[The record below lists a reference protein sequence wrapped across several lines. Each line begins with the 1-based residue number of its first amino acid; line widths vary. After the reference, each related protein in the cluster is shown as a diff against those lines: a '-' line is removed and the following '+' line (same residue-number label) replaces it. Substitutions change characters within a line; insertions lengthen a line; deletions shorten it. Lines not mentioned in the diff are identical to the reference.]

1 MADIFDDMA
10 KAFKAGYD
18 AGRAEAADEIESL
31 REALQEIANIK
42 ISPEDGVNKYIVFSA
57 RTTARVAIGATNYE

>member
-18 AGRAEAADEIESL
+18 AGRAEAADEIERL

-42 ISPEDGVNKYIVFSA
+42 ISHEDGVNKYIVFKA
-57 RTTARVAIGATNYE
+57 RTIARIAIGVTNYE